1 MNKTAVML
9 TGLLFGSIAAAADA
23 AKVVGW
29 PGGTAVVKSYG
40 PDGGLALGR
49 IEADGS
55 LVLEMPEPPPSKQT
69 VDQSFPNCGGEGGMS
84 VGPLDVGFTPTS
96 LTVERDGTE
105 LGVLHAA
112 TSPEVVVWRNSF
124 AEKDA
129 AEGAWLQWVHV
140 TAESDATGD
149 CKVTMYAD
157 SAASEGF
164 EYASE
169 HKVVFAKGWNLMRN
183 SILAVHTDSTGKRH
197 AQHVVTDVAKAMP
210 DGASWYFV
218 KY

>member
-1 MNKTAVML
+1 MNNKALIPMV
-9 TGLLFGSIAAAADA
+9 LLVASYATQADA
-23 AKVVGW
+23 TKVVNW

-40 PDGGLALGR
+40 PDGGLTLGR
-49 IEADGS
+49 IETDGS

-69 VDQSFPNCGGEGGMS
+69 VDQSFANCGGEGGMS

-112 TSPEVVVWRNSF
+112 TSSEVVAWRNSF
-124 AEKDA
+124 AEKNA
-129 AEGAWLQWVHV
+129 VEGAWLQWVHV
-140 TAESDATGD
+140 TAKADATGD
-149 CKVTMYAD
+149 CKVTMYTD

-183 SILAVHTDSTGKRH
+183 SILAVHADSTGKRH
-197 AQHVVTDVAKAMP
+197 AQHVVTDVVKAMP
-210 DGASWYFV
+210 EGASWYFV
-218 KY
+218 K